1 MKLRLRS
8 MRELKNIAGKRVL
21 LRVDFNVPL
30 TRDMQ
35 VSSEEDYRIRQSLP
49 TIKYLLERKAR
60 VIILAHLGRPEG
72 RVVELLRLDPIAVRL
87 AQLLRRDV
95 YKCDQL
101 VGAVADKAVADL
113 QLGDLLVL
121 ENVRFDRREER
132 ADTALAKKLAS
143 YGDIY
148 INDAFGV
155 DHRDQASVSTIQRY
169 LPSYAG
175 LLLEDELTRL
185 SSVRDAPRHP
195 LVVIIGGSKISTK
208 LSLIKSFLPRADHI
222 LLGGAL
228 ANTVLRAQGISV
240 GQSLV
245 EPGMI
250 AAIRRIKLTNT
261 QLHVPVDGVIA
272 KSYHSP
278 RGRRDALGDIRP
290 SEVIV
295 DIGPETLEL
304 YAQIIRAARQIVWNG
319 PMGLIETPSFA
330 WGTRELAK
338 AIARSKAESIVG
350 GGETVQMIRRL
361 RMERKFNFLSTGG
374 GAMLEFLEG
383 KKLPGIQKL
392 IKK

>member
-8 MRELKNIAGKRVL
+8 MRELKNITGKRVL

-113 QLGDLLVL
+113 QPGDLLVL

-185 SSVRDAPRHP
+185 SGVRDAPRHP

-240 GQSLV
+240 GQSLI

-304 YAQIIRAARQIVWNG
+304 YARIIRAAHQIVWNG